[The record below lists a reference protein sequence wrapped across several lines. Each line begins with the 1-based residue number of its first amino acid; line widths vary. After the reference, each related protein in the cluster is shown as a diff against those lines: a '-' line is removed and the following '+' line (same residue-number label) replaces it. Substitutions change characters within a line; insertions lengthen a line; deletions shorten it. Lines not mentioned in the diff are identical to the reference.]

1 MAPDPLHTSE
11 RSLHGTLIDGN
22 EKVQL
27 GQRAQQPGT
36 GSNTGRPLWLDR
48 AAREIEGLS
57 RPETVGLIAGD
68 RADGL
73 AVLHQLGLVFGATPV
88 SITEVMLSRAP
99 VRRRDDLTQWLAGC
113 PLLFDLEVLC
123 WDRGPSLDLMR
134 ALRLHARQH
143 GTVALWPGRIA
154 ERVATFSA
162 PGRRDYVR
170 VALTNVTVLRP
181 VPTRF
186 PDEVPFEIE
195 RIP

>member
-1 MAPDPLHTSE
+1 MEHQVERLGEGDSAAP
-11 RSLHGTLIDGN
+11 
-22 EKVQL
+22 
-27 GQRAQQPGT
+27 
-36 GSNTGRPLWLDR
+36 PLWADQ
-48 AAREIEGLS
+48 AVREVEGLS
-57 RPETVGLIAGD
+57 RPESVGLIAGD
-68 RADGL
+68 RARGL
-73 AVLHQLGLVFGATPV
+73 VVLHELGRVFGSTPI

-99 VRRRDDLTQWLAGC
+99 CRRWDELSEQLKGC

-123 WDRGPSLDLMR
+123 WDREPALDLLR
-134 ALRLHARQH
+134 FLRLHAREH
-143 GTVALWPGRIA
+143 GTVALWPGRIT

-170 VALTNVTVLRP
+170 VALTDIAVLRP

>member
-1 MAPDPLHTSE
+1 ME
-11 RSLHGTLIDGN
+11 
-22 EKVQL
+22 
-27 GQRAQQPGT
+27 QRVEQPGT
-36 GSNTGRPLWLDR
+36 DGSAERPLWLDQ
-48 AAREIEGLS
+48 AAREIKGLS
-57 RPETVGLIAGD
+57 RPESVGLIAGD

-73 AVLHQLGLVFGATPV
+73 AVLHELGRVFGAAPA
-88 SITEVMLSRAP
+88 SITEVMLLRAS
-99 VRRRDDLTQWLAGC
+99 VRRWDDLTERLAGC

-123 WDRGPSLDLMR
+123 WDREPALDLLR
-134 ALRLHARQH
+134 FLRLHARKQ
-143 GTVALWPGRIA
+143 GTVALWPGRIT

-170 VALTNVTVLRP
+170 GALTDVTVLRP

>member
-1 MAPDPLHTSE
+1 ME
-11 RSLHGTLIDGN
+11 
-22 EKVQL
+22 
-27 GQRAQQPGT
+27 QRVEQPGT
-36 GSNTGRPLWLDR
+36 DGSAARPLWLDQ

-57 RPETVGLIAGD
+57 RPESVGLIAGD

-73 AVLHQLGLVFGATPV
+73 AVLHELGRVFGAAPA
-88 SITEVMLSRAP
+88 SITEVMLLRAS
-99 VRRRDDLTQWLAGC
+99 VRRWDDLTERLAGC

-123 WDRGPSLDLMR
+123 WDRGPALDLLR
-134 ALRLHARQH
+134 FLRLHARKH
-143 GTVALWPGRIA
+143 GTVALWPGRIT

-170 VALTNVTVLRP
+170 VALTGVTVLRP